1 MKKGKNSPS
10 PVFKILGGNQ
20 MATIE
25 TIRDEILGFEV
36 KDKFEIV
43 EVEFEDYFLEVDLN
57 DMKGLE
63 INNNTLAQ
71 VIFENYMDEEEDEE
85 EEGR

>member
-1 MKKGKNSPS
+1 
-10 PVFKILGGNQ
+10 